1 MVERVTP
8 ACERSGLASRQN
20 RSSRDRPDPLIGRP
34 WSRSD
39 AQRLARPQPSGHSAL
54 VIRELQRSDVRA
66 CAAILGRLSDWF
78 GDPVS
83 NANYV
88 AALDHSPGFVASVRA
103 VRGFLVLEKH
113 DHGSAE
119 ILVMGVDPE
128 WHRNGLGRALVA
140 AAEEWCKKEGVRWL
154 HVKTRGPST
163 YDDAYE
169 RTRQFYF

>member
-1 MVERVTP
+1 M
-8 ACERSGLASRQN
+8 
-20 RSSRDRPDPLIGRP
+20 
-34 WSRSD
+34 
-39 AQRLARPQPSGHSAL
+39 
-54 VIRELQRSDVRA
+54 IRELQRSDVRA

-88 AALDHSPGFVASVRA
+88 AALDHSPVFFASVRA

-169 RTRQFYF
+169 RTRQFYFAMGFEVLYESMTEWGPRDAALVLVKHMACADDEAAR